1 MKKTTT
7 WPAVAIFLLHT
18 ALLSAQTP
26 QVSIPYFS
34 IISPNFLVNLYQ
46 QGDGNYSTAQ
56 FGGDLSNGDV
66 VGDVITV
73 DDGTANPTMGCN
85 PIVNDLTGK
94 IALIDRG
101 TCIFKLKVS
110 NAEAAGAIGVIIV
123 SFDNTVANM
132 ADGDPNLPNPTIPV
146 IMVTKTIGDAVKQAM
161 TQGETVSVAFSNAPA
176 GFGLVEGNVSR
187 DDDDDCIADPN
198 EQPMKNWLVGVQG
211 TSGNTIIRT
220 TDAAGRYAIY
230 ADTANSPY
238 TVFVIP
244 PNAAWAPC
252 PASTTVGVAVGDTAH
267 ADFAA
272 QVVFD
277 CAELQAE
284 ISSPFLR
291 RCFDNTFYV
300 NACNAGTVTA
310 TDVYFDVTMAPEFDP
325 ITNASMPYT
334 MLSAGVY
341 RFQPDTTNLSIA
353 PGECLSFS
361 FHAVVNCD
369 LTVLGQT
376 LCYSVHAYPDTSCAT
391 TSSAWSGASVS
402 VTGECQGDS
411 VRFTITNTGN
421 GDMTSLQEFV
431 IIEDDVMREEGEF
444 QLAEGQSQTFTVPA
458 SGATWRLEAA
468 QEPQHPIPGS
478 PSATIE
484 ACTQNGNFTTGFYLM
499 FSQYDA
505 GSAIDEEC
513 QEIIGAYDPNDKQG
527 FPKGYGDQHLIR
539 PNTGL
544 EYLIRFQNTGTD
556 TAFTVVVRDTLP
568 AALDLTSIRLGPAS
582 HTYDF
587 EIAGQNVLVFT
598 FNDIKLVDS
607 FTNEPASNGF
617 VSFKMA
623 QLPDNAIGTLINNSA
638 AIYFDFNPPVITNE
652 TSHEVGYVIGTVTL
666 TKEPGKTA
674 ANIPVVFPNPA
685 YPSAMLQLKGV
696 GIENAAWRLF
706 DGAGRHLSS
715 GQLDG
720 TRLRLPQTGLT
731 KGMLWLEVRAQSG
744 QAYFVKLVV
753 E

>member
-1 MKKTTT
+1 MKRLTT
-7 WPAVAIFLLHT
+7 WPALAILLLH
-18 ALLSAQTP
+18 AAFLSAQNQ

-34 IISPNFLVNLYQ
+34 VISPNYLVSLYQ
-46 QGDGNYSTAQ
+46 EGDGNYSTAL

-66 VGDVITV
+66 TGDVITV
-73 DDGTANPTMGCN
+73 DDGTSSPTFGCN

-101 TCIFKLKVS
+101 SCIFKLKVS

-132 ADGDPNLPNPTIPV
+132 GDGDPNLPNPTIPV
-146 IMVTKTIGDAVKQAM
+146 IMVTKTIGDAIKQAM
-161 TQGETVSVAFSNAPA
+161 TQGETVTVAFSNAPV
-176 GFGLVEGNVSR
+176 GFGLVEGHVRR
-187 DDDDDCIADPN
+187 DDDDDCTADAG
-198 EQPMKNWLVGVQG
+198 ELPMRNWLIGVQG
-211 TSGNTIIRT
+211 VSGNTTIRS
-220 TDAAGRYAIY
+220 TDATGRYAIY
-230 ADTANSPY
+230 ADTADSPY

-244 PNAAWAPC
+244 PNGAWAPC
-252 PASTTVGVAVGDTAH
+252 PASTNVTLTSGDTAQ

-272 QVVFD
+272 QTASD
-277 CAELQAE
+277 CIELQAE
-284 ISSPFLR
+284 ISAPFLR
-291 RCFDNTFYV
+291 RCFDNTFVV
-300 NACNAGTVTA
+300 NICNNGTVAA
-310 TDVYFDVTMAPEFDP
+310 TDAYFDMTMAPEFDP
-325 ITNASMPYT
+325 ITNAS
-334 MLSAGVY
+334 LSFTTLASDVY
-341 RFQPDTTNLSIA
+341 RFQLGTAGLA
-353 PGECLSFS
+353 PGECLSIS

-369 LTVLGQT
+369 STVLGQT
-376 LCYSVHAYPDTSCAT
+376 LCYSVHAYPDTSCTT
-391 TSSAWSGASVS
+391 TSPAWSGASVS

-411 VRFTITNTGN
+411 VRFTISNI
-421 GDMTSLQEFV
+421 GDGSMSSLQEYV

-444 QLAEGQSQTFTVPA
+444 QLGEGQSQTFKVPA

-484 ACTQNGNFTTGFYLM
+484 ACTQNGNFTTGYYLM

-513 QEIIGAYDPNDKQG
+513 QEVIGAFDPNDKQG

-568 AALDLTSIRLGPAS
+568 AALDLRSIRLGPAS
-582 HTYDF
+582 HPYQF
-587 EIAGQNVLVFT
+587 EISGENVLVFR

-617 VSFKMA
+617 LSFKIE
-623 QLPDNAIGTLINNSA
+623 QLQDNAIGTLIKNTA

-652 TSHEVGYVIGTVTL
+652 TLHEVGYVIGTTTL
-666 TKEPGKTA
+666 AKEPGKTA

-685 YPSAMLQLKGV
+685 YPSAVLQLKGD
-696 GIENAAWRLF
+696 GIENATWRLF
-706 DGAGRHLSS
+706 DEAGRQLAS

-720 TRLRLPQTGLT
+720 TRLRLPQAGLR
-731 KGMLWLEVRAQSG
+731 KGMLWLEVRARAG

>member
-1 MKKTTT
+1 MKRTTT
-7 WPAVAIFLLHT
+7 WPAIAIFLLHT
-18 ALLSAQTP
+18 ALLSAQTQ

-34 IISPNFLVNLYQ
+34 IISPNHLLNLYQ
-46 QGDGNYSTAQ
+46 EGDGNYASAQ

-66 VGDVITV
+66 AGDVITV
-73 DDGTANPTMGCN
+73 DDGTASPTLGCN
-85 PIVNDLTGK
+85 PIVNNLTGK
-94 IALIDRG
+94 IALVDRG
-101 TCIFKLKVS
+101 SCIFKLKVS

-123 SFDNTVANM
+123 SFDNTVITM
-132 ADGDPNLPNPTIPV
+132 GDGDPNLPNPTIPV
-146 IMVTKTIGDAVKQAM
+146 IMVTKSIGDAIKQAM
-161 TQGETVSVAFSNAPA
+161 AQGETVSVAFSNAPA
-176 GFGLVEGNVSR
+176 GFGLVEGHVRR
-187 DDDDDCIADPN
+187 DDDDDCTADAG

-211 TSGNTIIRT
+211 TSGNTTIRS
-220 TDAAGRYAIY
+220 TDATGRYAIY
-230 ADTANSPY
+230 ADTLDSPY

-244 PNAAWAPC
+244 PNDAWAAC
-252 PASTTVGVAVGDTAH
+252 PASTNVSVTSSSAAQ
-267 ADFAA
+267 ADFSA
-272 QVVFD
+272 QIVSD
-277 CAELQAE
+277 CIELQAE
-284 ISSPFLR
+284 ISTPFLR
-291 RCFDNTFYV
+291 RCFENTFYV
-300 NACNAGTVTA
+300 NVCNAGTVTA

-334 MLSAGVY
+334 ILAPDLY
-341 RFQPDTTNLSIA
+341 RFQSDTSSLSIA

-369 LTVLGQT
+369 STVLGQT
-376 LCYSVHAYPDTSCAT
+376 LCYSIHAYPDTSCAT

-411 VRFTITNTGN
+411 VRFVITNIGN
-421 GDMTSLQEFV
+421 GNMTSLQEYV
-431 IIEDDVMREEGEF
+431 IIEDDVMWGDGEF
-444 QLAEGQSQTFTVPA
+444 QLGLGQSQTLKVPA

-468 QEPQHPIPGS
+468 QEPEHPVPGT

-484 ACTQNGNFTTGFYLM
+484 ACTQGGNFTTGYYLM

-513 QEIIGAYDPNDKQG
+513 QEVIGAYDPNDKQG

-582 HTYDF
+582 HPYQF
-587 EIAGQNVLVFT
+587 EIAGENILIFR

-607 FTNEPASNGF
+607 FTNEPGSNGF
-617 VSFKMA
+617 LSFKIE
-623 QLPDNAIGTLINNSA
+623 QLQDNAIGTLIKNSA

-652 TSHEVGYVIGTVTL
+652 TSHEVGYVVGVVTL
-666 TKEPGKTA
+666 AKEPGKTA
-674 ANIPVVFPNPA
+674 ADIPVIYPNPA
-685 YPSAMLQLKGV
+685 HPSAMLQLKGE
-696 GIENAAWRLF
+696 GIENAVWRLF

-720 TRLRLPQTGLT
+720 TRLRLPQTGLA